1 MQLVV
6 TSFPAPAKA
15 ACVTQPCALLQ
26 PPNTQHTQ
34 FTHNT
39 HTHRSSFV
47 NPYTGEADLR
57 REIGRASGAIAYLP
71 PATMPPLP

>member
-1 MQLVV
+1 MRSLA
-6 TSFPAPAKA
+6 AP
-15 ACVTQPCALLQ
+15 
-26 PPNTQHTQ
+26 QHT
-34 FTHNT
+34 THT
-39 HTHRSSFV
+39 IYTQHTHRSSFV